1 MDKMII
7 RIVKMTFLPDKVEE
21 FLSVFELKK
30 DLISEFEGCEN
41 LELVRDKD
49 NKNIFFTISSWKEQ
63 TYLEKY
69 RSSELFRQTWAKTK
83 VLFSDKPQAW
93 STTSIFKS

>member
-1 MDKMII
+1 MIT
-7 RIVKMTFLPDKVEE
+7 RIVKMTFSPEKVEE
-21 FLSVFELKK
+21 FLLVFNQKK
-30 DLISEFEGCEN
+30 ALIAGFEGCEY

-49 NKNIFFTISSWKEQ
+49 NKNIFFTISKWKEQ

-69 RSSELFRQTWAKTK
+69 RSSELFQQTWAKTK
-83 VLFSDKPQAW
+83 VLFSDRPQAW

>member
-1 MDKMII
+1 MIT
-7 RIVKMTFLPDKVEE
+7 RIVKMTFSQERVEE
-21 FLSVFELKK
+21 FLIVFNQKK
-30 DLISEFEGCEN
+30 ALIAGFEGCEY

-49 NKNIFFTISSWKEQ
+49 NKNIFFTISKWKEQ

-69 RSSELFRQTWAKTK
+69 RSSELFQQTWKKTK
-83 VLFSDKPQAW
+83 VLFSDRPQAW